1 VKKILVMENKPHKIE
16 EAKRVFGKYELSF
29 VSSHEEAAI
38 AASEKWFDGIMDC
51 LTKRLPTQRQ
61 EMEKYVDVRGVS
73 QNKSVE
79 YIFIEEEG
87 KNSPAQKNSSPKSD
101 DEEVREV
108 IVALKSFAQEGGE
121 EVAEA
126 LNFYR
131 QNYPQCF

>member
-1 VKKILVMENKPHKIE
+1 MKKILVIENRPQKIE
-16 EAKRVFGKYELSF
+16 EARRVFGKYELSF
-29 VSSHEEAAI
+29 VSSHEEAAT
-38 AASEKWFDGIMDC
+38 AVSEKWFDGIMDC
-51 LTKRLPTQRQ
+51 LAKRLLTQCQ

-73 QNKSVE
+73 QNKSVK

-87 KNSPAQKNSSPKSD
+87 KNSSAQKNSLPKSD
-101 DEEVREV
+101 KEEVKEV
-108 IVALKSFAQEGGE
+108 IVALKSLAQEGDE